1 MLLFAV
7 VYCSISL
14 VNHYLFRTFAWD
26 LGIYNNAAWNYSH
39 FSAKNSFMLP
49 GVTNLLSDHFELYPF
64 FLSPLRFIFGSYTFL
79 IVQIAAILFGG
90 YGVYRFILYKTKNEI
105 FSLLALVFFFLGWGI
120 YSALEFDYHNN
131 VVAAM
136 FVPWFLLYFDKKNFK
151 WAAFYFILL
160 LIGKE
165 NMALWAV
172 FICIGLMAGNI
183 WDKINLKYSAIFG
196 FAALVYFIAMVK
208 WIMPLLGNAQHD
220 YLHFQFSAL
229 GKDFGE
235 AIKTII
241 TKPLYTFSLLYKNTS
256 GNTAFDSFKSEL
268 HFMVLVSG
276 GFFLLLRPK
285 YLIMLLPIYGQKLFN
300 DAPEKWGL
308 CYQYCIEFI
317 PILSIAAFMALYW
330 MIKDKRWLL
339 TAAFGITFIS
349 GFFSVHSLM
358 VRKTDWF
365 GPEYYQFW
373 NSSHYHCEINVEK
386 AHDALN
392 LIPDNAS
399 VKAQTEFCPHLAFR
413 DSVFIYPFQKFPV
426 NYMVLCKAIVPY
438 PLSIEKHLQNIDSL
452 SKSPIWQTVYNEDQI
467 MIFKRK

>member
-1 MLLFAV
+1 MLLFAA

-14 VNHYLFRTFAWD
+14 VNHYLFRTYAWD
-26 LGIYNNAAWNYSH
+26 LGIYNNAAWSYSH

-105 FSLLALVFFFLGWGI
+105 FSLLALIFFFLGWGI

-151 WAAFYFILL
+151 WAAFFFILL

-172 FICIGLMAGNI
+172 FICLGLLVGNI
-183 WDKINLKYSAIFG
+183 RDKINLKYSAIFG

-208 WIMPLLGNAQHD
+208 WIMPSLGNSQHD

-229 GKDFGE
+229 GKDFGV
-235 AIKTII
+235 AIKTIL
-241 TKPLYTFSLLYKNTS
+241 TRPGYTFSLLYKNTNS
-256 GNTAFDSFKSEL
+256 DKLYDTFKTEL

-276 GFFLLLRPK
+276 GFFLLFRPK

-308 CYQYCIEFI
+308 AYQYSIEFI
-317 PILSIAAFMALYW
+317 PILSIAAFMGLWWLA
-330 MIKDKRWLL
+330 KDKKWLIPSAL
-339 TAAFGITFIS
+339 FITLVS
-349 GFFSVHSLM
+349 GYFSIHSLAD
-358 VRKTDWF
+358 RKTDWF
-365 GPEYYQFW
+365 GAEYYQFW
-373 NSSHYHCEINVEK
+373 NPSHYKGNYDAKKVNK
-386 AHDALN
+386 ALDK
-392 LIPDNAS
+392 IPSRAS
-399 VKAQTEFCPHLAFR
+399 VSTQTDFCPHLAFR
-413 DSVFIYPFQKFPV
+413 DSIFIYPIQKYPV
-426 NYMVLCKAIVPY
+426 RYMFLCRVVASY
-438 PLSIEKHLQNIDSL
+438 PIDMKTHTHNIDSF
-452 SKSPIWQTVYNEDQI
+452 SKSPLWQTIYDQDQI
-467 MIFKRK
+467 IIFKRK